1 MFILPNSTIR
11 LIMKFIFIIN
21 LFGEKNV
28 GTNFYKFGQRLQEI
42 WIGLNLELYSFQEWG
57 SIIYLFIQNH
67 SKNT

>member
-21 LFGEKNV
+21 LFGEKIV

-42 WIGLNLELYSFQEWG
+42 WIGLNLELYSFQE
-57 SIIYLFIQNH
+57 
-67 SKNT
+67 